1 MRRSS
6 VLAAIAIVITLDRPA
21 PPARGR
27 RPPSCRRPIPCSSST
42 SRRRAARAAYE
53 KIKNRTFSANIELA
67 GAGLKGTI
75 KATQAEPNRMVIV
88 TEFGPIGKNVE
99 GTDGQSAWV
108 LSPILGDRVIE
119 GDEKEDFLFRAIF
132 HKDTRW
138 KEIYQKV
145 ECTGIE
151 DVNGKPAYKVVLTPR
166 SGKPMAQFFD
176 KESHLPVKETMT
188 QITSMGEVTLEIF
201 PADFKKIDG
210 ILTPFAMTQ
219 KVLGQTVEVKVTEMK
234 NNVDLPADTFKKP
247 VSLDKAETKKAP

>member
-6 VLAAIAIVITLDRPA
+6 VLAAIAILITLDRPA
-21 PPARGR
+21 PPARAQAPAELPKADTVLEQYLEATGG
-27 RPPSCRRPIPCSSST
+27 
-42 SRRRAARAAYE
+42 RAAYE

-75 KATQAEPNRMVIV
+75 KATQAEPNRMVVV

-119 GDEKEDFLFRAIF
+119 GEEKEAFLFRAIF

-188 QITSMGEVTLEIF
+188 QITSMGEITLEIF

-247 VSLDKAETKKAP
+247 ASLDKAETKKAS